1 MLVMKMLAYRY
12 VRAVHDIG
20 MESGG
25 DDDDNCGDGS
35 APWRR
40 ALHFLE
46 EIIVARALHFL
57 NEIMDRHAAA
67 PFIV

>member
-1 MLVMKMLAYRY
+1 MKMLAYRY

-25 DDDDNCGDGS
+25 DDDDDNCGDGS
-35 APWRR
+35 AQWRR

-46 EIIVARALHFL
+46 EIIVARALHF
-57 NEIMDRHAAA
+57 
-67 PFIV
+67 

>member
-1 MLVMKMLAYRY
+1 MWVMKMLAYRY

-25 DDDDNCGDGS
+25 DDDDNGGDGS
-35 APWRR
+35 AQWRR

-46 EIIVARALHFL
+46 EIIVARALHF
-57 NEIMDRHAAA
+57 
-67 PFIV
+67 